1 MEQSINIM
9 TNRITNILIDNKPSI
24 FLYGS
29 VVLDDFKLGWSDI
42 DIICLT
48 DKAIQEKQADEL
60 VNLRQILLSEYQEN
74 PYFRL
79 FEGSILTLEAFLN
92 TADDTVIYWGTSG
105 QRITNTYEL
114 CPFSKIELLE
124 NGRLLYGDDFRHLI
138 SYPTRI
144 EIIEAVRNH
153 YESIRKY
160 THTPK
165 SIRSTGSILDI
176 ARCLYTLKTMKVIS
190 KTKAGEW
197 ALEQNLFFEKDV
209 LERIIEIR
217 KNPIKYNNDEDTLK
231 WIPSL
236 ASYIQKFADI
246 LEAELQTV

>member
-9 TNRITNILIDNKPSI
+9 INSITNILYDNKPSI

-29 VVLDDFKLGWSDI
+29 IVLDDFKLGWSDI

-48 DKAIQEKQADEL
+48 DKKIETQQADKL
-60 VNLRQILLSEYQEN
+60 LNLRQTLLFEYPDNQ
-74 PYFRL
+74 YFRL
-79 FEGSILTLEAFLN
+79 FEGGMLTLNSFINNIE
-92 TADDTVIYWGTSG
+92 DIVVYWGTSG
-105 QRITNTYEL
+105 QRITNSYGL

-124 NGRLLYGDDFRHLI
+124 NGRKLCGDDFRHLI
-138 SYPTRI
+138 KYPSNQ

-153 YESIRKY
+153 YESIKKHPY
-160 THTPK
+160 TPK
-165 SIRSTGSILDI
+165 SIRSTGFILDI

-197 ALEQNLFFEKDV
+197 VLEHNLFPDRNV
-209 LERIIEIR
+209 LERVIEIR
-217 KNPIKYNNDEDTLK
+217 QNPIKYSNDENTLK

-236 ASYIQKFADI
+236 EPYMQKFADV
-246 LEAELQTV
+246 LGEELNEI